1 MLCGIWKGTAH
12 MSTYISKEVQAG
24 LDAARKKQMKRN
36 TRMMVEANGQSFPV
50 LRFWDTGFAL
60 DAENATK
67 LRGFVDLY
75 DRGFHLYQCLIVA
88 SAEEHGQMIYEFKRL
103 TATHKPAPV
112 DFAIEDRED
121 VALLENRARG

>member
-1 MLCGIWKGTAH
+1 
-12 MSTYISKEVQAG
+12 MSTYISEEVQAG
-24 LDAARKKQMKRN
+24 LDAARKDKMKR
-36 TRMMVEANGQSFPV
+36 TSRMMVEANGQAFPV

-103 TATHKPAPV
+103 TAANNTAPV
-112 DFAIEDRED
+112 DFAIEDHEG
-121 VALLENRARG
+121 VALLEDRSRL